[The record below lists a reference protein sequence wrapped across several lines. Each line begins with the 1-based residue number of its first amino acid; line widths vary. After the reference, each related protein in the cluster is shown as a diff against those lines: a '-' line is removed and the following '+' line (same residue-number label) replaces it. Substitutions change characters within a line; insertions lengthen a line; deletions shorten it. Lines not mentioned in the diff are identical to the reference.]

1 MNEGSHTHRKTA
13 SIGTARQEGTHTSSM
28 KSIESS
34 MVALSVSLSSYL
46 TNNRGGPEDEE
57 PVVKA
62 VVISTKNSKKR
73 TEDASQQEKKPRKRR
88 EHHQPRV
95 ALDLTGVQHASPKK
109 PRVHS

>member
-1 MNEGSHTHRKTA
+1 
-13 SIGTARQEGTHTSSM
+13 M

-46 TNNRGGPEDEE
+46 TNNRGDSSEQE

-73 TEDASQQEKKPRKRR
+73 TESKP
-88 EHHQPRV
+88 E
-95 ALDLTGVQHASPKK
+95 VQGHPLILVSEA
-109 PRVHS
+109 

>member
-1 MNEGSHTHRKTA
+1 MNEGFTQHRKTA
-13 SIGTARQEGTHTSSM
+13 SIGTTRQGTHTSSM

-46 TNNRGGPEDEE
+46 TNNRGGGAEESSEQE

-73 TEDASQQEKKPRKRR
+73 TESKP
-88 EHHQPRV
+88 E
-95 ALDLTGVQHASPKK
+95 VQHPLILVTEA
-109 PRVHS
+109 